1 MSELKTHVINEIIKV
16 EGGFVDDPN
25 DSGGA
30 TNFGITE
37 KVAREYGFVNDMRD
51 LPRATAVRIY
61 GDRYW
66 EPLQLS
72 VIELMSEMVA
82 KEIADT
88 GVNMGIVRAAKFLQR
103 SLTVLNNKEK
113 LYPDLVVDGQLGSQT
128 IRALGDYLAYRGSEG
143 ELVLVKML
151 NCLQGAFYV
160 ELAERREKDESFI
173 FGWLKN
179 RVTVI

>member
-1 MSELKTHVINEIIKV
+1 MSELKTRIINNIIKI
-16 EGGFVDDPN
+16 EGGFVDDPD

-37 KVAREYGFVNDMRD
+37 KVARENYYTGSMRD
-51 LPRATAVRIY
+51 MPMEIARKIY
-61 GDRYW
+61 EDRYW

-72 VIELMSEMVA
+72 TIELLSSKVA
-82 KEIADT
+82 EEIVDT
-88 GVNMGIVRAAKFLQR
+88 GVNMGIIRAAKFLQR

-113 LYPDLVVDGQLGSQT
+113 FYPDLVVDGQLGPQT

>member
-1 MSELKTHVINEIIKV
+1 
-16 EGGFVDDPN
+16 
-25 DSGGA
+25 
-30 TNFGITE
+30 
-37 KVAREYGFVNDMRD
+37 
-51 LPRATAVRIY
+51 
-61 GDRYW
+61 
-66 EPLQLS
+66 
-72 VIELMSEMVA
+72 MVA
-82 KEIADT
+82 KEIVDT

-113 LYPDLVVDGQLGSQT
+113 FYPDLIVDGQLGPQT

-143 ELVLVKML
+143 EFVLVKML

>member
-1 MSELKTHVINEIIKV
+1 MSELKTHTINEIIEV

-37 KVAREYGFVNDMRD
+37 KVAREYGYTNDMRD
-51 LPRATAVRIY
+51 LPRMTAVRIY
-61 GDRYW
+61 EDRYW
-66 EPLQLS
+66 EPLSLS
-72 VIELMSEMVA
+72 TIELMSEMVA

-113 LYPDLVVDGQLGSQT
+113 FYPDLVADGQLGQKT

-179 RVTVI
+179 RVTII